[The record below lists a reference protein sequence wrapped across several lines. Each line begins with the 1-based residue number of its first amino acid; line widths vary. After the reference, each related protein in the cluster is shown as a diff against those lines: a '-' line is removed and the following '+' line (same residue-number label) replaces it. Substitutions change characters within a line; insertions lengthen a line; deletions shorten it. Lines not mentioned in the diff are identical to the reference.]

1 MMVVPVVVIVMMM
14 SVRLFIVMHVAMLLT
29 AFLTLALKLKR
40 YVSDS
45 VLLQLLTDFVLYL
58 VRIP

>member
-1 MMVVPVVVIVMMM
+1 MMVVPVVVMVIM